1 MPSIAIVGS
10 GITGLTAARELKRA
24 GHQIR
29 VFESEDRIG
38 GHTHTVPVQVDGAE
52 YWVDTGFIVYNERT
66 YPNFIRLLYELDIPV
81 QPTTMG
87 FSVSDED
94 TLREYA
100 GKDLGTMA
108 PTWTQKLDPRH
119 WRFMLDIVRFNRRVK
134 ADLKADRI
142 ESHQR
147 LGEYLDQMGVGAR
160 FVREYLYPMGAAIWS
175 TPEND
180 MANFEALFFAKF
192 FFNHGLLDLTQR
204 PQWFTLIGG
213 SRAYLEPI
221 SEPFRDDIR
230 LSSPV
235 KSVTEVEGGVIL
247 DSDRG
252 PERFDAVVMACHS
265 DQSLA
270 LLAAPSDLATDVLS
284 GVPYLDNQ
292 VVLHQDASLMPT
304 NRRCWSA
311 WNYRLQNAQTDAPIL
326 TYWMNELQC
335 MPQGS
340 PDFFVT
346 VNPGGRVDPA
356 KTLRTFTYAHP
367 QFGPQSPDA
376 QSQLAALNAQ
386 QRIVFA
392 GAWGRNGFHE
402 DGHTTGLE
410 AAQALIQ
417 TLAEAPAWRVSA

>member
-66 YPNFIRLLYELDIPV
+66 YPNFIRLLDELDIPV

-376 QSQLAALNAQ
+376 QSQLAALNAR
-386 QRIVFA
+386 QRIVFS

>member
-66 YPNFIRLLYELDIPV
+66 YPNFIRLLDELDIPV

-147 LGEYLDQMGVGAR
+147 LGEYLDQMDVGAR

-311 WNYRLQNAQTDAPIL
+311 WNYRLQSAQTDAPIL

-417 TLAEAPAWRVSA
+417 TLAEAPAWRASA